1 MIGEQVRSLRGALVL
16 TLRYSGGAA
25 ATPALALALLSII
38 QGLAALLS
46 ACFLAGMLAGFRSRW
61 PAAVAILLAICL
73 QWATS
78 LQHFR
83 LESLSPLISVIL
95 APLTVHFLR
104 LRSGVGI
111 VTALLIANMALLVA
125 MERGLFAPGT
135 IPTITLVTLTAIIG
149 LIFGMLL
156 DTVLRRDAAWSR
168 ANIALVARD
177 LLLGRITTGMIHDL
191 AQPINVVSMA
201 NGNLSYLLNN
211 MPDKEHA
218 HELLQERIE
227 RIAGQTD
234 KAANLL
240 HNFRSFG
247 RGDDEANGVLTVR
260 DALER
265 TRIATTSNVRHGGV
279 TVEFRGNALD
289 CICGEHLAV
298 LQLAVAGALLSAFAA
313 YTGPDGERR
322 DGSVIVDATLG
333 LNSIIVTVNP
343 HDAHG
348 KTLVPGQPEPALVWL
363 LQEVLASNGGRLTL
377 GGSRR
382 LDVLMTIAL
391 PHRH

>member
-1 MIGEQVRSLRGALVL
+1 MIGEQVRSLRGALAPS
-16 TLRYSGGAA
+16 LRHSGGAA
-25 ATPALALALLSII
+25 ASIALALALLSII

-95 APLTVHFLR
+95 APLTVRFLR

-111 VTALLIANMALLVA
+111 VTALVIANMALLVA
-125 MERGLFAPGT
+125 MERGFVAPGAIAT
-135 IPTITLVTLTAIIG
+135 ISLATVTAIIG
-149 LIFGMLL
+149 MIFGMLL

-201 NGNLSYLLNN
+201 NGNLSYLLHN
-211 MPDKEHA
+211 MPDKEQA

-234 KAANLL
+234 KAAHLL

-247 RGDDEANGVLTVR
+247 RGEDEANGVLTVR

-265 TRIATTSNVRHGGV
+265 SRIATTSNVRHGGV

-289 CICGEHLAV
+289 CIGGEHLAV
-298 LQLAVAGALLSAFAA
+298 LQMAVAGALLSAFAA
-313 YTGPDGERR
+313 YTAPDGERR
-322 DGSVIVDATLG
+322 NGSVIVDARLG
-333 LNSIIVTVNP
+333 PNTITVTVTP
-343 HDAHG
+343 QDADG
-348 KTLVPGQPEPALVWL
+348 KILVPGQPEPALGWL
-363 LQEVLASNGGRLTL
+363 LQEVLASIGGRLTL
-377 GGSRR
+377 GGSSGNG
-382 LDVLMTIAL
+382 VLMTIGL
-391 PHRH
+391 PHKH